1 MPNATQTSIIQREN
15 TDYNFYEECL
25 AMQLLSGA
33 EFKMYRYFCSFQ
45 EGQNVYKRK
54 EFSRLTG
61 ANPRTADL
69 NFDALVNKG
78 YLKYK
83 DNGIYIFFTTPEEK
97 IVSNS

>member
-1 MPNATQTSIIQREN
+1 MPNATQTSVIERAN

-33 EFKMYRYFCSFQ
+33 EFKMYRYFCNFPK
-45 EGQNVYKRK
+45 GAHVYKRK
-54 EFSRLTG
+54 EFSKLTG

-78 YLKYK
+78 YLKLK
-83 DNGIYIFFTTPEEK
+83 EFGTYIFFTTPEEK
-97 IVSNS
+97 TVNTP